1 MLIDSKTFNHYTLQC
16 LSRAYNRQLSLSY
29 QKYID
34 AAATTL
40 SVTQNLNEL
49 FNNTKKNNRIKLRTH
64 HLFRYQ
70 KIFCVYFIK
79 GALSYSPPFIYLM
92 SDLLGHIL

>member
-49 FNNTKKNNRIKLRTH
+49 NNTKKTTESSSAPITYSATK
-64 HLFRYQ
+64 RY
-70 KIFCVYFIK
+70 FVFT
-79 GALSYSPPFIYLM
+79 S
-92 SDLLGHIL
+92 